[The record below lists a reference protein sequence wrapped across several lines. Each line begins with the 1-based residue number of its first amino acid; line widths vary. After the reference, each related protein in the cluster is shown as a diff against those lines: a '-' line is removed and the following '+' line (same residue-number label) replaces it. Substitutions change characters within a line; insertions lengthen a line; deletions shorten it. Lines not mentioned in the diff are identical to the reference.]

1 MLGKTPGNPWKWQDA
16 TRIDGIMYNFYTDT
30 FDSYH
35 DDAYSIN
42 SHGAERYVLWDVNVS
57 TAHWL
62 KTNDKTCRFRGV
74 LDLVQSIKLD
84 FWDGICDMK

>member
-1 MLGKTPGNPWKWQDA
+1 MLGKTPGNAWKWQDA

-35 DDAYSIN
+35 DRAHSIN
-42 SHGAERYVLWDVNVS
+42 SYGAERYVLWDVKAS
-57 TAHWL
+57 TAHCL
-62 KTNDKTCRFRGV
+62 KTSDEACLFRGF

-84 FWDGICDMK
+84 FGTECAI